1 MWQAGWSN
9 CCDSIVPLSQIKK
22 SMFMPLLFCTNSFWA
37 FMSFFVSKPLVGWV
51 AKKEVES
58 SKPSSWAIIFFGS
71 GLTDIFMGWTQRMSF
86 NSFREKKS
94 RKFGFSRGLR
104 AREVNTLLKVVT
116 NISISFLRRL
126 TLSSQNLAALIMI
139 IDDLQDFQHMPNRLT
154 HGARQQNIVTAA
166 WITWRCAK
174 PSQLLSCI
182 A

>member
-1 MWQAGWSN
+1 
-9 CCDSIVPLSQIKK
+9 
-22 SMFMPLLFCTNSFWA
+22 
-37 FMSFFVSKPLVGWV
+37 
-51 AKKEVES
+51 
-58 SKPSSWAIIFFGS
+58 
-71 GLTDIFMGWTQRMSF
+71 MSF

-126 TLSSQNLAALIMI
+126 TLSSQNLAALIILI

-166 WITWRCAK
+166 
-174 PSQLLSCI
+174 
-182 A
+182 